1 MSFMLRYIGQISAAV
16 SCAAA
21 GFSYYQFSVSQKQWH
36 DEQQKQASLQLVS
49 LVDDYFDSRLDAAI
63 HYLYGLSEQEGDV
76 TELAMDWAKKKYWTQ
91 QLAGALWLWPWQ
103 RRMKNDVEEV
113 DNYVTVTKNFFTK
126 FRILYNSGGV
136 SQHEITRLGFPGVRR
151 MRMYIDV
158 IEPLQHAQCTIF
170 SKDCDYLRKY
180 EKSLEKFL
188 KDEFL
193 NKVDGKDDAEEEK
206 SRITLCPAETPRAKI
221 VRPSEQKNDEVKD
234 ETKLSTFSAFT
245 FNCAACAVRV
255 SKEGLAVSQASAG
268 AERKLLVMA
277 SACTNSLLQTWGD
290 ADKEQFAPPSQTNSR
305 LRLNSPDVKH
315 LSRRYRT
322 PPYPYSAIKHQAA
335 ASAHGR
341 SDRQFGKSPD
351 SPSELL

>member
-21 GFSYYQFSVSQKQWH
+21 GFSYYQFHVSQEQWH
-36 DEQQKQASLQLVS
+36 SEQQKQASLQLVS

-76 TELAMDWAKKKYWTQ
+76 TDFAADWAKKKYFTQ

-103 RRMKNDVEEV
+103 RQMKNDVEEV

-136 SQHEITRLGFPGVRR
+136 SHQEITRLGFPGVRR

-158 IEPLQHAQCTIF
+158 IEPLQHAQCTVF

-180 EKSLEKFL
+180 NKSLEKFL

-193 NKVDGKDDAEEEK
+193 NKVDGKDDAEEEI
-206 SRITLCPAETPRAKI
+206 RVMEGIRARQEKF
-221 VRPSEQKNDEVKD
+221 V
-234 ETKLSTFSAFT
+234 SA
-245 FNCAACAVRV
+245 R
-255 SKEGLAVSQASAG
+255 KEI
-268 AERKLLVMA
+268 R
-277 SACTNSLLQTWGD
+277 D
-290 ADKEQFAPPSQTNSR
+290 
-305 LRLNSPDVKH
+305 
-315 LSRRYRT
+315 
-322 PPYPYSAIKHQAA
+322 
-335 ASAHGR
+335 
-341 SDRQFGKSPD
+341 
-351 SPSELL
+351 